1 MQQKSNI
8 TLPFKNPLAVSVGRK
23 YGKYIVT
30 EKGTG
35 TCVGFEGELPEKLT
49 IGESHIY
56 LHLSEGRG
64 KLLTLE
70 STASKTETFSGEWID
85 PLTIKRVYS

>member
-1 MQQKSNI
+1 M
-8 TLPFKNPLAVSVGRK
+8 AVSVGRK

-35 TCVGFEGELPEKLT
+35 TCVGFEGELPENIK

-70 STASKTETFSGEWID
+70 SRGTKTQTFTGQWID
-85 PLTIKRVYS
+85 PLSIKSIYS

>member
-1 MQQKSNI
+1 
-8 TLPFKNPLAVSVGRK
+8 LAVSVGRK
-23 YGKYIVT
+23 YGKYIVS

-35 TCVGFEGELPEKLT
+35 KCVGFEGELPEKLR

-70 STASKTETFSGEWID
+70 STGTTTETFTGQWID
-85 PLTIKRVYS
+85 PMTIKSIYS